1 MVVLVEYAN
10 GDNDVLQVDL
20 MESWPKYGEPT
31 ANAPVMGLH
40 LAHGARSGRCTG
52 FPRFASPTI
61 LAKSSY
67 SNGKKIEKKR
77 NI

>member
-1 MVVLVEYAN
+1 MVMLVEYAN

-40 LAHGARSGRCTG
+40 LAHGHAVAAARAFLASHHQ
-52 FPRFASPTI
+52 RFWQKVPT
-61 LAKSSY
+61 LM
-67 SNGKKIEKKR
+67 GKK
-77 NI
+77 